1 MKTFHHK
8 NKLKEFSTTK
18 PVLWRTVEG
27 IRQTEK
33 QKQNK
38 TQDTVKKIINTR
50 KSNQNMSK
58 KTLHNN
64 HIPYSDNTG

>member
-38 TQDTVKKIINTR
+38 TQDTVKKINTR

-64 HIPYSDNTG
+64 HIPYSDNVA

>member
-1 MKTFHHK
+1 M
-8 NKLKEFSTTK
+8 
-18 PVLWRTVEG
+18 EG

-38 TQDTVKKIINTR
+38 TQDTVKKINTR

-64 HIPYSDNTG
+64 HIPHSDNIA

>member
-38 TQDTVKKIINTR
+38 TQDTVKK
-50 KSNQNMSK
+50 KNQHK
-58 KTLHNN
+58 EK
-64 HIPYSDNTG
+64 